1 MIQEHNLVEME
12 AKKAEVLANRMDI
25 TARFSPAPKS
35 GRGGG
40 TAILIK
46 QALVSDIKFKST
58 KGGSATLAIFE
69 AYKKNKNFSQ
79 SMAPK
84 TLLRGNFFTQAGN
97 LQA

>member
-1 MIQEHNLVEME
+1 MIQEHNLVETE
-12 AKKAEVLANRMDI
+12 AKKAEVIANRMDI

-46 QALVSDIKFKST
+46 QALGADIKFKST
-58 KGGSATLAIFE
+58 KEGSATLAIFE
-69 AYKKNKNFSQ
+69 AYKKNGNFSQ
-79 SMAPK
+79 STAPK
-84 TLLRGNFFTQAGN
+84 TLLRGKTFTQAEN

>member
-12 AKKAEVLANRMDI
+12 AKKAEVIANIMDI

-46 QALVSDIKFKST
+46 QALVSDINLKVL
-58 KGGSATLAIFE
+58 KGGQPPWRFLKLI
-69 AYKKNKNFSQ
+69 KN
-79 SMAPK
+79 
-84 TLLRGNFFTQAGN
+84 GNFFQSTDPKTRPRGKISTQAGN